1 VTSRWTRLAAALA
14 GLAVGAAFLAYA
26 FRDTAPAA
34 VWSVLR
40 AGHWGLPGVIVLLGT
55 GLFIYAKAARW
66 RALLGSAPSLPIAPL
81 ARAVLAGAALNAC
94 VPHAGEF
101 VRAFS
106 VQRGFGKAASAVLSS
121 IVAERVFDLI
131 GVLILGSIALRY
143 VRVSADL
150 AGAFRLLGVV
160 VTVLA
165 GAVLLA
171 LAAPALVRRTARL
184 VAAPLPARAQAWVL
198 RQAEEALAGLA
209 PVRSPATSLRVL
221 AWTFA
226 QWLAAGVCVY
236 GSAAVAGFDPGAA
249 GAILV
254 VVGMV
259 VAFLL
264 PNAPGYAGSMQ
275 VAFLVALRPAGVA
288 EEAALAASFAY
299 QLLMV
304 LPIVVLGLAFLRP
317 SLVKR

>member
-1 VTSRWTRLAAALA
+1 MTSRWTRVAAVLT

-26 FRDTAPAA
+26 FRGTAPAA
-34 VWSVLR
+34 VWGLLR
-40 AGHWGLPGVIVLLGT
+40 AGRWGVPGVVVLLGT

-66 RALLGSAPSLPIAPL
+66 RVLLGSAPPLPVAPL
-81 ARAVLAGAALNAC
+81 AKAVLAGAALNAC
-94 VPHAGEF
+94 IPHAGEF

-131 GVLILGSIALRY
+131 GVLILGSIALAY
-143 VRVSADL
+143 ARVSADL

-160 VTVLA
+160 ATLLA
-165 GAVLLA
+165 GGVLLA
-171 LAAPALVRRTARL
+171 LAAPAQLRRIARA
-184 VAAPLPARAQAWVL
+184 VAAPLPAPARAFVL
-198 RQAEEALAGLA
+198 RQVEEALVGLA

-226 QWLAAGVCVY
+226 QWLAAAISVY
-236 GSAAVAGFDPGAA
+236 GSAAVAGFDPGVA
-249 GAILV
+249 GAVLV

-264 PNAPGYAGSMQ
+264 PNAPGYAGAMQ
-275 VAFLVALRPAGVA
+275 VAFLIALRPLGIT
-288 EEAALAASFAY
+288 EQAALAASVVY
-299 QLLMV
+299 QLLVV
-304 LPIVVLGLAFLRP
+304 LPIAVLGLVYFRS
-317 SLVKR
+317 SLARR